1 MRAKPITY
9 NGIDFRSKLEGRWYN
24 FFTDECKFEVEYEPD
39 VEGVKGYI
47 PDFKIKGR
55 LYDIFVE
62 VKPFESLDDWY
73 EDTQYEDQK
82 IKLNNSNLIK
92 IEHSPMSY
100 YKFSRN
106 IKNNLEE
113 VFNNISGGQQMMA
126 HSYSAPNPFVL
137 NYTNVHKDQVE
148 DFFNLMIKKIEKND
162 HSGKMTELFFGKD
175 WRDYKKSSAL
185 SQLGFLHDPKKEK
198 NKRIL
203 LVVGSQ
209 IPQCSGKDQA
219 FGCLYPMTDN
229 MLEKDFSLPLF
240 FVNGFVSGSDFRAMT
255 DYYNTNYAYDF
266 STGPHTPFWGQIV
279 SGQFWNAP
287 EIDDKEFKKSLPT
300 SWNKSWSKLQW
311 RPR

>member
-1 MRAKPITY
+1 MKAKPITH
-9 NGIDFRSKLEGRWYN
+9 NGINFRSKLEGRWYN
-24 FFTDECKFEVEYEPD
+24 FFTEECKFEVEYEPD
-39 VEGVKGYI
+39 VEGVRGYI

-92 IEHSPMSY
+92 IEHSPIDY
-100 YKFSRN
+100 FNFNRN
-106 IKNNLEE
+106 MKNNLEKI
-113 VFNNISGGQQMMA
+113 FNNLSGGHQMMA
-126 HSYSAPNPFVL
+126 HSSSAPNPFVL
-137 NYTNVHKDQVE
+137 NYTNVHKDQVK
-148 DFFNLMIKKIEKND
+148 DFFNLMIKKIEKNNG
-162 HSGKMTELFFGKD
+162 GKIAELFFGKD
-175 WRDYKKSSAL
+175 WRDYTKSSAL
-185 SQLGFLHDPKKEK
+185 TQLGFLHDPKKEK

-209 IPQCSGKDQA
+209 IPQCFGKDKA
-219 FGCLYPMTDN
+219 FGCLYPITDK

-240 FVNGFVSGSDFRAMT
+240 FVNGFVSGSDFRSMT
-255 DYYNTNYAYDF
+255 DYYNTNYVYDF
-266 STGPHTPFWGQIV
+266 STGPGTPFWGQIV

-287 EIDDKEFKKSLPT
+287 EIDDKEFKKSLPI

-311 RPR
+311 TPR